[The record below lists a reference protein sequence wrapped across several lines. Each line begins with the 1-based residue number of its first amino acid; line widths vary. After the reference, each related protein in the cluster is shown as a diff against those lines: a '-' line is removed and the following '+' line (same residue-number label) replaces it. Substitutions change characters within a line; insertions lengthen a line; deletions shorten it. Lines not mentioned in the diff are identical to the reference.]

1 MGCSPWGCKES
12 GMTEQLTV
20 QEASLFCTPSLA
32 FIVHRVFDDGCFD
45 LCKVVSREKAM
56 APHSSTLA

>member
-12 GMTEQLTV
+12 GMTEQLTLTV

-32 FIVHRVFDDGCFD
+32 FIVDRVFDDGCFD
-45 LCKVVSREKAM
+45 LCKVVS
-56 APHSSTLA
+56 HCSFD

>member
-1 MGCSPWGCKES
+1 
-12 GMTEQLTV
+12 MTEQLTV